1 MEFQGLYKIPA
12 PPDEVWDALHDPAM
26 LHASIPGSDEVRK
39 LDENAFQTRTTVKI
53 GPIKA
58 RFDGKVTLIG
68 HTPPPG
74 AKHACTLK
82 GEGQGGAAG
91 FARGE
96 AEVVLASDG
105 DGTVL
110 TYKAQA
116 TIGGRLAQMGQRML
130 DATAKSM
137 ADEFFARFA
146 RELGAHHHEEASVP
160 ASHTDHPLA
169 KARAQEGLAP
179 QIWLVGL
186 VGIVIILLIVFGV
199 VLTP

>member
-1 MEFQGLYKIPA
+1 MQFQGLYRIPA
-12 PPDEVWDALHDPAM
+12 APDAVWAALHDPEM
-26 LHASIPGSDEVRK
+26 LHASIPGSEEVKRIA
-39 LDENAFQTRTTVKI
+39 ENAFQARVTVKL

-58 RFDGKVTLIG
+58 RFDGKVTLED
-68 HTPPPG
+68 HAPPPE

-96 AEVVLASDG
+96 AEVVLSADG
-105 DGTVL
+105 DGTSL
-110 TYKAQA
+110 AYTAHA

-130 DATAKSM
+130 DATAKAM
-137 ADEFFARFA
+137 ADEFFANFA
-146 RELGAHHHEEASVP
+146 KRLGAHEEASVP

-169 KARAQEGLAP
+169 KPAPQEGLAP

-186 VGIVIILLIVFGV
+186 VGIVIILLVVFGI
-199 VLTP
+199 VLAP